1 MPIARVDFHHHMILV
16 NRAVNGRDLA
26 LPERVIKR
34 IIDLTHDQ
42 AETGSRVAIDVD
54 IGFQACLLLVGIDIR
69 EHGTVLQG
77 LDETRHEGIEFARAL
92 ALQGELVLG
101 IGRPPAHP
109 DILRR
114 LQIKT
119 RAWHLRELA
128 AQAGDHLVGRLA
140 ALGLW
145 LQVDIDR
152 AAIGPRARAGIA
164 FDAGN
169 RRVGLHDRLKL
180 REF

>member
-1 MPIARVDFHHHMILV
+1 MTYD
-16 NRAVNGRDLA
+16 D
-26 LPERVIKR
+26 
-34 IIDLTHDQ
+34 
-42 AETGSRVAIDVD
+42 AEPGSRVAIDDDV
-54 IGFQACLLLVGIDIR
+54 GCQACLLLVGIDIS
-69 EHGTVLQG
+69 EHGAVLQG
-77 LDETRHEGIEFARAL
+77 LDEAWHEGIKFARAL

-101 IGRPPAHP
+101 IARPPAHA
-109 DILRR
+109 DILHR

-119 RAWHLRELA
+119 RARHLREVA

-140 ALGLW
+140 ALGFW

-152 AAIGPRARAGIA
+152 AGIGPRARAGIA

-180 REF
+180 REFRRIAWNEIAWSP